1 MLVAREKLCPLLE
14 NSLQG
19 GSTWRDD
26 LENFHSG
33 EGPQGSV
40 NLSPAWFP
48 QGHDV
53 SASAH

>member
-1 MLVAREKLCPLLE
+1 MLVVQEKLCPLLKK
-14 NSLQG
+14 SLQG

-33 EGPQGSV
+33 AGPQSSV
-40 NLSPAWFP
+40 NLSPAWFQ

-53 SASAH
+53 SNSAH